1 MAYQLGALGAI
12 KTPELVKMSKPT
24 SGNYSQLFGQMNRN
38 QQALGQREDRATLNA
53 LGSARAEAIMDGQGG
68 SAELQGIREAQTK
81 ALDAQDIPL
90 YDKLTGDLK
99 AQMQIESAEAK
110 ADPLGKTQLGRDRLA
125 QSQKKGRELPLIEQA
140 VRDQTTAK
148 EKALNILDEYFN
160 LEEEATKDVKNQFRA
175 RYMDEWR
182 KQKEAMAVLSRYP
195 ESSSHNFQKLYEWSK
210 AVAGGAKERNAKA
223 ITDATVESLMAKA
236 GMTRQEAKGYVKKLE
251 LEEKSAEQKL
261 RFAEQNQGMKK
272 RKEDL
277 DYDVKRGAEL
287 RKELS
292 DLDLAKPEYYEGL
305 KSQAMVSANA
315 KNPFI
320 LAKLL
325 SQIIEK
331 GLAVNEG
338 EVRGLM
344 GADDSSIRKWVDQLT
359 GAPED
364 KIIKLQSLI
373 GELADNRIKAS
384 RDIIS
389 KSQYKSPSAGESKK
403 TEPTKALTFDPAT
416 GKFN

>member
-24 SGNYSQLFGQMNRN
+24 SGNYSELFGQMNRN
-38 QQALGQREDRATLNA
+38 QEALGKREDRATLNA
-53 LGSARAEAIMDGQGG
+53 LGSARAEAIMGGQAG
-68 SAELQGIREAQTK
+68 SAALQGIRDAQAKALEAQ
-81 ALDAQDIPL
+81 DVPL

-110 ADPLGKTQLGRDRLA
+110 ADPLGKNQLGRDRLA

-140 VRDQTTAK
+140 VRDQTSAK
-148 EKALNILDEYFN
+148 ENALNILDEYFN
-160 LEEEATKDVKNQFRA
+160 LEGDKDKAVKSQYRQ

-182 KQKEAMAVLSRYP
+182 KQKDAMATLSRYSD
-195 ESSSHNFQKLYEWSK
+195 SSSHNFQKLDEWSK
-210 AVAGGAKERNAKA
+210 AIAGGAKERNAEA
-223 ITDATVESLMAKA
+223 VANATIEKLMAEA
-236 GMTRQEAKGYVKKLE
+236 GMSREEAKGYAKKLE
-251 LEEKSAEQKL
+251 MEEKEREQKL
-261 RFAEQNQGMKK
+261 RFEQESQGFKREKEKLDLAVKK
-272 RKEDL
+272 
-277 DYDVKRGAEL
+277 GAEV
-287 RKELS
+287 RKELA
-292 DLDLAKPEYYEGL
+292 DLDLAKPAYYEGL
-305 KSQAMVSANA
+305 KSQAKVTANA

-344 GADDSSIRKWVDQLT
+344 GANDSSIRKWVDQLT

-364 KIIKLQSLI
+364 KILKLQSLI
-373 GELADNRIKAS
+373 TELADNRIEAS
-384 RDIIS
+384 KGVLSR
-389 KSQYKSPSAGESKK
+389 SQYNTNKK
-403 TEPTKALTFDPAT
+403 TEPKKTEVKALSFDPAT
-416 GKFN
+416 GKFF